1 MNARSTTT
9 PRPLDR
15 RRRWALRTCRVIVT
29 VASLSLI
36 STLGACQTSVVSVGQ
51 DGRAASY
58 SFGTLMT
65 DLGPEVS
72 VLTAAA
78 AAEKAMAMRGYA
90 VMGRFT
96 TERES
101 RLTGEYAGAADRNAA
116 EIHIFTLHTG
126 IRIRITVKP
135 LGDLAE
141 SQALMDATLAQLGK

>member
-1 MNARSTTT
+1 MIDSTKSGCSRWGGT
-9 PRPLDR
+9 PCR
-15 RRRWALRTCRVIVT
+15 RFVAIALLAFLT
-29 VASLSLI
+29 VLP
-36 STLGACQTSVVSVGQ
+36 ACQTTVVPVGQ

-58 SFGTLMT
+58 SFGTLST

-78 AAEKAMAMRGYA
+78 AGEKAMGMRGYA

-101 RLTGEYAGAADRNAA
+101 RLTGEYAGAAARNSA

-126 IRIRITVKP
+126 VRIRITMHP

-141 SQALMDATLAQLGK
+141 SQALMDATLAQIGR

>member
-1 MNARSTTT
+1 MTH
-9 PRPLDR
+9 
-15 RRRWALRTCRVIVT
+15 
-29 VASLSLI
+29 ASGFTKSLMLAG
-36 STLGACQTSVVSVGQ
+36 SLLLTGCQTSVVPVGQ

-58 SFGTLMT
+58 SFGTLAT

-72 VLTAAA
+72 VLAAAA
-78 AAEKAMAMRGYA
+78 AAEKAMGMRGYA

-101 RLTGEYAGAADRNAA
+101 RLTGEYAGAAARNAA

-126 IRIRITVKP
+126 VRIRVTLKP

-141 SQALMDATLAQLGK
+141 SQALLDATLAQLGR